1 MENSEENLQPR
12 SSLIGQ
18 DTALAVS
25 GILSLLLL
33 FIGIPLLIFFI
44 IQTNNAQSIDV
55 EKTKPSNKVL
65 GAESGE
71 QYVRNLTPYANDQ
84 DAVKISGKRVAWLTH
99 TNGNTRP
106 PELFVTDLTT
116 NTEKKI
122 ADAVSPY
129 GQVSF
134 DIDGNKVVWQYRP
147 TIGGPTN
154 VFLYD
159 LSINNLRQIT
169 NGTCDAWYPSI
180 SGNKIAY
187 MSNRDSGCG
196 AANNNLYVD
205 DLTTSTER
213 QLTFSTEPR
222 NYTAISGNKIA
233 FSYGGNATEDLY
245 VYDLSTDTIIPIA
258 VDPNKGSQIPDIDG
272 NKVVWQDNRDLNLE
286 IYLYDL
292 STSAL
297 MNVSN
302 YSSQQYNPRIS
313 GNKIVWRDYRTGF
326 SDSDVY
332 MFDLSTHELQQISSN
347 VAYQYQPDISGD
359 IIVWVDE
366 RNGNSNKD
374 IYIYDPPQV
383 SPPSPPPPNVP
394 GTPPGNTKPPF
405 KKVEICHRKGDGGF
419 EVIMVS
425 EQATL
430 NGHLAHS
437 GDIIPATEGCKPRTI
452 KEVVLPDTFR
462 RENSATTDLSKISDP
477 AKVEKFTLDTLA
489 NTIIFKDSLDL
500 SSQEVL
506 NKLNFLNLYLSADK
520 LGIISLDST
529 TLPFMNKKATLSMK
543 KLPFIKK
550 PRVLVNG
557 KEDKKV
563 VSNVKYSNWILSFDV
578 SHFST
583 FAAGP
588 VIELDTP
595 VNNFKTTN
603 NSLTIKGIVSDPTAQ
618 LSLKAN
624 NKDLGKLDISVE
636 NGKFER
642 KINLMNG
649 VNTLVLTA
657 LSSNG
662 SSYAANISGVLY
674 TPKNPYQNYII
685 ILVGI
690 ILISGLGITY
700 LIIKKKHLFASK
712 KGQD

>member
-44 IQTNNAQSIDV
+44 IQTNNAQNVD
-55 EKTKPSNKVL
+55 KTNPSNKVL
-65 GAESGE
+65 GAEYGE
-71 QYVRNLTPYANDQ
+71 QYVRNLTPYPNDQ
-84 DAVKISGKRVAWLTH
+84 DDAEISGNKIAWLSH
-99 TNGNTRP
+99 DNGNTTK
-106 PELFVTDLTT
+106 PELYVTDLTT
-116 NTEKKI
+116 NTQVKI
-122 ADAVSPY
+122 TTDGVNPNASTAF
-129 GQVSF
+129 G
-134 DIDGNKVVWQYRP
+134 IDGSKVVYQNFDS
-147 TIGGPTN
+147 GFNGPIN
-154 VFLYD
+154 VYVYD
-159 LSINNLRQIT
+159 LTSSTNTKIT
-169 NGTCDAWYPSI
+169 NDSCHSVYP
-180 SGNKIAY
+180 
-187 MSNRDSGCG
+187 
-196 AANNNLYVD
+196 
-205 DLTTSTER
+205 
-213 QLTFSTEPR
+213 
-222 NYTAISGNKIA
+222 AISGNKVVYASDKNNGCSFVYDI
-233 FSYGGNATEDLY
+233 Y
-245 VYDLSTDTIIPIA
+245 VYDLSTNTETRITTDTNNQYFPEI
-258 VDPNKGSQIPDIDG
+258 SG
-272 NKVVWQDNRDLNLE
+272 NKVVYLDNRHGNFE

-292 STSAL
+292 GNSTEIRITNNSSSSTDPTIYG
-297 MNVSN
+297 NKIVWQGQGSN
-302 YSSQQYNPRIS
+302 YDIFLYDISTASTTQITNNSASQLGPNIS
-313 GNKIVWRDYRTGF
+313 GNKIVWTDYRNGGTNA
-326 SDSDVY
+326 DIY
-332 MFDLSTHELQQISSN
+332 QYDLSTNQETQITFN
-347 VAYQYQPDISGD
+347 TTFQYRPSISGD
-359 IIVWVDE
+359 RITWVDE

-383 SPPSPPPPNVP
+383 SPPSPPPPSP
-394 GTPPGNTKPPF
+394 PPSPPGPTPPPF

-419 EVIMVS
+419 EVITVS

-462 RENSATTDLSKISDP
+462 RENSATTDLSKISNP

-618 LSLKAN
+618 LSLKVN

-636 NGKFER
+636 NGGFKR

-685 ILVGI
+685 ILVGL
-690 ILISGLGITY
+690 ILISSLGITY
-700 LIIKKKHLFASK
+700 LIIKKKHLLASK
-712 KGQD
+712 KDQDKQ